1 MAPIEQKLVR
11 APEGSDDQCR
21 VISPT
26 TGARCPYLAVEGQTN
41 CVRHSGSV
49 MANKEEKKATAQYR
63 LQIWQERLEEFAEN
77 EKAKSLR
84 EEIGILRILMETIVN
99 KCTGPNDLILYSPKI
114 SELAAKIEKLVSS
127 CHRIEHSMGSLMDK
141 ATALAFA
148 GQVVEIISTHIQ
160 DPDIIDAIS
169 TGIITALSNSVKD
182 VQTQ

>member
-1 MAPIEQKLVR
+1 MAPIEQKLIR
-11 APEGSDDQCR
+11 APAGSDDQCS
-21 VISPT
+21 VISAR
-26 TGARCPYLAVEGQTN
+26 TGERCPYLAVDGQET
-41 CVRHSGSV
+41 CVRHRGSAIA
-49 MANKEEKKATAQYR
+49 ANEEKKATAQYR

-114 SELAAKIEKLVSS
+114 SELATKIEKLVSS

-148 GQVVEIISTHIQ
+148 GQVVDIISQHIT

-169 TGIITALSNSVKD
+169 TGIITALSKSVKD
-182 VQTQ
+182 VQT